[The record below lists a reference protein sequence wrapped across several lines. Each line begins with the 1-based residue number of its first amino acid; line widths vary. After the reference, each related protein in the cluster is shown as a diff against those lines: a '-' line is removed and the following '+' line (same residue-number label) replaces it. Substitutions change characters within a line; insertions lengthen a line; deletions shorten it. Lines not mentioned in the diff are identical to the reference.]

1 MLHLTVVVLAIA
13 GAVAF
18 AFGERAA
25 RIFVGTVLVLGVVVV
40 AVTVW
45 GVVTGRV

>member
-1 MLHLTVVVLAIA
+1 MLHLTVAMLAVS
-13 GAVAF
+13 GAIAF

-25 RIFVGTVLVLGVVVV
+25 RAFVGAVLVLGVAVV

-45 GVVTGRV
+45 AVVTGRV